1 MRLTNGPTT
10 YTTLTTYVIP
20 REEHTMS
27 RKDDVVI
34 AQIMHAWW
42 GAIPE
47 QAHREMCEE
56 FATELHTDN
65 ERFDKD
71 RFMKACGYI

>member
-1 MRLTNGPTT
+1 
-10 YTTLTTYVIP
+10 
-20 REEHTMS
+20 MS
-27 RKDDVVI
+27 RKDYVVI
-34 AQIMHAWW
+34 AQVMYAWR

-56 FATELHTDN
+56 FATELHADN
-65 ERFDKD
+65 ERFDKE